1 MSGEGDYMDQTV
13 FVPLINNAALLLVL
27 SVIYEA
33 TYLLRSKYRNIQPV
47 LNGLLIALICV
58 LIMSMPFTLQPG
70 IIYDTR
76 SILIC
81 VTALFFGSI
90 PTAVTAAAAVVF
102 RLSLGGSGTLPG
114 IAVIAASA
122 LIGLAWRRWLYPKS
136 NKWHWLSI
144 YAMSLTVHIAM
155 LACMLML
162 PYPESLNV
170 IRKIAVPVMV
180 VYPAASVLLSMLL
193 MRQQDRR
200 RLEDAL
206 KESEKNTK
214 VILKMRLTGSL

>member
-1 MSGEGDYMDQTV
+1 
-13 FVPLINNAALLLVL
+13 
-27 SVIYEA
+27 
-33 TYLLRSKYRNIQPV
+33 
-47 LNGLLIALICV
+47 
-58 LIMSMPFTLQPG
+58 
-70 IIYDTR
+70 
-76 SILIC
+76 
-81 VTALFFGSI
+81 
-90 PTAVTAAAAVVF
+90 
-102 RLSLGGSGTLPG
+102 
-114 IAVIAASA
+114 
-122 LIGLAWRRWLYPKS
+122 
-136 NKWHWLSI
+136 
-144 YAMSLTVHIAM
+144 MSLTVHIAM
-155 LACMLML
+155 LACMLLL